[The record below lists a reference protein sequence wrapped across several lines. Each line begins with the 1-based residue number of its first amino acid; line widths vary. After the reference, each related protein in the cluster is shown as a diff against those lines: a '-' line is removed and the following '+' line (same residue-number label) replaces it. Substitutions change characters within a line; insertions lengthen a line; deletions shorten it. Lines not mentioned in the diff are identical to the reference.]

1 MVSYFQFCVH
11 FKHARTHLKNLP
23 GGLLSTY
30 YAIPYSRIP
39 VQITVVS
46 ASGQIFTAASAH
58 GLSYGSL
65 IKVISGSGIFT
76 LDSVWVVL
84 GSNLDSATFSLS
96 YKLGNNMPNTISAV
110 SAVSGIAF
118 VQVPIP
124 ISPKIIDSYPKM
136 TFGSIFDLLPDAT
149 YMFGI
154 GVRWSGFMRVPTR
167 SQITFSFS
175 LANSNSP
182 SVLREKLNFYISGN
196 ALISSWYSTASMI
209 AAFTGVPGA
218 YYSIEIEYGSSL
230 ALGIQCILYWK
241 WDALAY
247 SQISPLFLLSLTE
260 SFSKYSTIV
269 LPSFVVPQRSVLNGP
284 TSVATSGV
292 ASVFTVS
299 TFDRFQN
306 PAGLSSVS
314 EISSV
319 YVSLI
324 VTLTNIANIK
334 YVSFFFII
342 ILIIIM
348 TMVMLAIC

>member
-1 MVSYFQFCVH
+1 MH
-11 FKHARTHLKNLP
+11 FKHTRTHLNFFL
-23 GGLLSTY
+23 GSLLTTY
-30 YAIPYSRIP
+30 YGYPYSRIP
-39 VQITVVS
+39 VQITIVS

-58 GLSYGSL
+58 GLSYGSM
-65 IKVISGSGIFT
+65 IKVISSSGIFT

-84 GSNLDSATFSLS
+84 GSNLNSATFSLS
-96 YKLGNNMPNTISAV
+96 YKLSNNMPNAISAI
-110 SAVSGIAF
+110 SAVSGITF

-124 ISPKIIDSYPKM
+124 ISPKIIDSYPKL

-182 SVLREKLNFYISGN
+182 SVVREKLNFYISGN

-260 SFSKYSTIV
+260 SVSKYSTIV

-284 TSVATSGV
+284 SSVATSGV
-292 ASVFTVS
+292 ASVFTVL

-306 PAGLSSVS
+306 PAGLSSIS

-319 YVSLI
+319 YVSMRVTSTKSTI
-324 VTLTNIANIK
+324 VK
-334 YVSFFFII
+334 YVSFLFYHYSYYYYDNDD
-342 ILIIIM
+342 
-348 TMVMLAIC
+348 ACCC